1 MPIDTPLVSRE
12 LSEFF
17 QSPDDLLKIAA
28 FRKKLVKEK
37 STIDAKLKS
46 GVKEQLDSTREG
58 LKKLFGTRNNVQAIR
73 DEMAGVDRACRDT
86 ERNIKMFDQIS
97 RVRSRRWRCM
107 MLNNPCLGL
116 SCAQEL
122 RADR

>member
-17 QSPDDLLKIAA
+17 QSPDDLLKISA

-97 RVRSRRWRCM
+97 RVRSRRRWCM
-107 MLNNPCLGL
+107 TLNSPCLGL
-116 SCAQEL
+116 PCAQEL